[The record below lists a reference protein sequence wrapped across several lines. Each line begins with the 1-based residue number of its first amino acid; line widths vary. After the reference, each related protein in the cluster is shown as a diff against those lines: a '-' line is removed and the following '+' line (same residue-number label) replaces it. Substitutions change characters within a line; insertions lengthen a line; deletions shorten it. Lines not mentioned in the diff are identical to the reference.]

1 MKLKLANP
9 LWVPVK
15 ALLCRTT
22 TTRRRNLFT
31 ATAINSLGEKK
42 DEVLVVVGGGAAG
55 VYGAIRAKT
64 LSPELRVL
72 VIEKGR
78 FLSKVKIS
86 GGGRCNVTNGHC
98 TDTIRLAENYP
109 RGNKELKGSFFYT
122 HGPADTMSWF
132 SERGVPL
139 KTEDDGRVFPVSDNS
154 SSVVDCLLHEA
165 TIRGVRL
172 ERGKSV
178 LSASTQPDGKFLVK
192 VGKRTAD
199 VSESIQASYLL
210 IATGSSPQGHSLAT
224 QFGHSIVDP
233 VPSLFTFK
241 INDPLLA
248 ELAGISFSKVQAKL
262 KLEHPCPDMSKLVQ
276 VGPMLVT
283 HWGLSGPVIL
293 RLSAWG
299 ARHLFTSEYKGL
311 LIVDFIPDINIE
323 TAKSLLKQHKL
334 QFSKNKVS
342 NTFPPQFGL
351 VNRFWR
357 YILDREGS
365 SKDTLWASLSN
376 NSLSSISGLLKHCTF
391 QVTGKGQYKDEFV
404 TAGGVPL
411 SESLI
416 RAISSRKN
424 QLGFGF
430 FSRFSNSR
438 QFHSQWP
445 ITTPKCST
453 HSSLGSFVT
462 GSRRFSGNLI
472 PELNHT
478 CLVRQTNGFCSV
490 SLNEVSDSNLV
501 NEGDNIDIEDVGALD
516 KKKPVV
522 VYKKPIDFTKIDAK
536 LLPTVMIIGRP
547 NVGKSALYNR
557 LIRRREALV
566 YNTPDDHVT
575 RDIRE
580 GIARLGD
587 LRFNVLDSAG
597 IETEVSSGTI
607 LGRTTS
613 MTANVLARTQFAVLI
628 IDVRAGLHPLDLEV
642 GKWLRKH
649 APQIKP
655 IVVMNKSESIGES
668 LAEVASEALA
678 LGFGEPTAI
687 SAETGL
693 GMTALYEVLHPLLE
707 DYMVQTLNDRCSQDD
722 VTSDENLS
730 EEDESKLPLQLAIVG
745 RPNVGKSTLL
755 NALLEEERVLV
766 GPEAG
771 LTRDAVRVQFE
782 FQGRT
787 VYMVD
792 TAGWLE
798 RTERDKGPASLS
810 IMQSRKSLMRAH
822 IVALVLDAEEIIKS
836 QRSMTHSEV
845 VIARR
850 AVEEGRGLVV
860 IVNKMDCLRGKQN
873 SEMYKKIKEAVP
885 IEVQTVIP
893 QITGIPV
900 VFISAL
906 EGRGRLQVMN
916 EVIGTYERWC
926 SRLSTG
932 RLNRWLI
939 KVMSRHSWKDF
950 ASQPKI
956 KFFTQVKARPPTF
969 VAFLTGKTQL
979 LESDIRFLTK
989 SLKDDFDL
997 GGTPIRIIQRSVLRT
1012 SPSGKS
1018 SGGTANRTGGPAR
1031 QRTTSDKRT
1040 VSV

>member
-1 MKLKLANP
+1 MSQ
-9 LWVPVK
+9 
-15 ALLCRTT
+15 
-22 TTRRRNLFT
+22 
-31 ATAINSLGEKK
+31 SL
-42 DEVLVVVGGGAAG
+42 V
-55 VYGAIRAKT
+55 
-64 LSPELRVL
+64 
-72 VIEKGR
+72 
-78 FLSKVKIS
+78 
-86 GGGRCNVTNGHC
+86 
-98 TDTIRLAENYP
+98 
-109 RGNKELKGSFFYT
+109 
-122 HGPADTMSWF
+122 
-132 SERGVPL
+132 
-139 KTEDDGRVFPVSDNS
+139 
-154 SSVVDCLLHEA
+154 
-165 TIRGVRL
+165 
-172 ERGKSV
+172 
-178 LSASTQPDGKFLVK
+178 
-192 VGKRTAD
+192 
-199 VSESIQASYLL
+199 
-210 IATGSSPQGHSLAT
+210 
-224 QFGHSIVDP
+224 
-233 VPSLFTFK
+233 
-241 INDPLLA
+241 
-248 ELAGISFSKVQAKL
+248 
-262 KLEHPCPDMSKLVQ
+262 
-276 VGPMLVT
+276 
-283 HWGLSGPVIL
+283 
-293 RLSAWG
+293 
-299 ARHLFTSEYKGL
+299 
-311 LIVDFIPDINIE
+311 
-323 TAKSLLKQHKL
+323 
-334 QFSKNKVS
+334 
-342 NTFPPQFGL
+342 
-351 VNRFWR
+351 
-357 YILDREGS
+357 
-365 SKDTLWASLSN
+365 
-376 NSLSSISGLLKHCTF
+376 
-391 QVTGKGQYKDEFV
+391 
-404 TAGGVPL
+404 
-411 SESLI
+411 
-416 RAISSRKN
+416 RAISARKN
-424 QLGFGF
+424 QLGLGF
-430 FSRFSNSR
+430 YSRCSYSHKIHTQEQIIAPNCSNRS
-438 QFHSQWP
+438 
-445 ITTPKCST
+445 
-453 HSSLGSFVT
+453 
-462 GSRRFSGNLI
+462 FSGFTSFARHGSNLHSYRVSGDLI
-472 PELNHT
+472 PS
-478 CLVRQTNGFCSV
+478 CIVRSRNGFCSV
-490 SLNEVSDSNLV
+490 SWKGVLESNQSLDEISIDVS
-501 NEGDNIDIEDVGALD
+501 IE
-516 KKKPVV
+516 KPMV

-580 GIARLGD
+580 GIAKLGD

-607 LGRTTS
+607 LGRTTA

-655 IVVMNKSESIGES
+655 IVVMNKSESLGES
-668 LAEVASEALA
+668 LAEVGSEALA

-693 GMTALYEVLHPLLE
+693 GMTSLYEVLRPLLE
-707 DYMVQTLNDRCSQDD
+707 DYMVETLNDRCSQDD
-722 VTSDENLS
+722 VTSGENLS
-730 EEDESKLPLQLAIVG
+730 DEVDESKLPLQLAIVG

-782 FQGRT
+782 YQGRP
-787 VYMVD
+787 VYLVD

-822 IVALVLDAEEIIKS
+822 IIALVLDAEEIIKAKC
-836 QRSMTHSEV
+836 SMTHSEV

-906 EGRGRLQVMN
+906 EGRGRLEVMN
-916 EVIGTYERWC
+916 QVIDTYKRWC

-932 RLNRWLI
+932 RLNRWLR
-939 KVMSRHSWKDF
+939 KVMSRHSWKDS

-969 VAFLTGKTQL
+969 VAFLSGKTVL
-979 LESDIRFLTK
+979 LESDIRFLTR

-997 GGTPIRIIQRSVLRT
+997 GGTPIRILQRAVPRT
-1012 SPSGKS
+1012 SSGT
-1018 SGGTANRTGGPAR
+1018 SGATGRTPGGRVVP
-1031 QRTTSDKRT
+1031 RTTSDKRT